1 MKTYEVTGIVLLLLA
16 GVAQAVNTVS
26 MLTDKEVAE
35 SQEGLVHPLESRDV
49 NRAVAPDEALRTL
62 DQLEET
68 LMHSASDFGPD
79 NWAAGVGEATPS
91 GSAAVQDAPA
101 NRVADLIAGSD
112 PNAGWRYD
120 RCWRVDP
127 AKSSGPGLAGVG
139 RGVQPVSLDELDR
152 VPGSSPTTRAAFVM
166 EIIVFPALAAMVLVL
181 ACRLLVL
188 RIRDRRSIRRFERLL
203 QA

>member
-1 MKTYEVTGIVLLLLA
+1 MKTYEVTGIVLLLLV
-16 GVAQAVNTVS
+16 GVSQAVNTVS

-49 NRAVAPDEALRTL
+49 SRAVAPEEALRTL
-62 DQLEET
+62 DQLDET
-68 LMHSASDFGPD
+68 LVRSAPDFGPD
-79 NWAAGVGEATPS
+79 MWVAGVGEATPS
-91 GSAAVQDAPA
+91 GSRAVEEAPA
-101 NRVADLIAGSD
+101 TRVADLIGRPD
-112 PNAGWRYD
+112 PNASWRCD

-166 EIIVFPALAAMVLVL
+166 EIIVFPALAAVVLVL

-188 RIRDRRSIRRFERLL
+188 RIHDRRSIRRFERLL
-203 QA
+203 HA